1 MIHSRKRIK
10 SLPTKEQ
17 VETER
22 KRYRWK
28 KAYFK
33 ALRGT
38 ISVLTYMAAVAA
50 LIATLVLPVLQIEG
64 TSMEPPLVNGDIVL
78 LTKTTAFGRGDIC
91 GFAWNN
97 KILIKRV
104 IGIPGDWIEIDTD
117 GTVYLN
123 GEKLDEPY
131 AEQIAF
137 GECDLEFP
145 YQVPQEQYFVLG
157 DMAGFAAR
165 GKHTIAI
172 AGAIAVGILIL
183 DAAITMIKKMHKKV
197 LPRVIMICSFVAM
210 LLINIFS
217 WNFSSISLMLVAAVV
232 SLTIFILQGAQHQ
245 LPVGSFLQGY
255 ATA

>member
-1 MIHSRKRIK
+1 MEMKGKWQKRTA
-10 SLPTKEQ
+10 LPTIDQIES
-17 VETER
+17 ER
-22 KRYRWK
+22 KRYRWQ

-64 TSMEPPLVNGDIVL
+64 TSMEPTLVNGDIVL
-78 LTKTTAFGRGDIC
+78 LTKTTSFGRGELC
-91 GFAWNN
+91 GFSWNN
-97 KILIKRV
+97 KLLIKRV

-131 AEQIAF
+131 AQQLAV

-157 DMAGFAAR
+157 DMR
-165 GKHTIAI
+165 E
-172 AGAIAVGILIL
+172 
-183 DAAITMIKKMHKKV
+183 
-197 LPRVIMICSFVAM
+197 
-210 LLINIFS
+210 
-217 WNFSSISLMLVAAVV
+217 SSIDSRNTLIGCVEKEQ
-232 SLTIFILQGAQHQ
+232 I
-245 LPVGSFLQGY
+245 VGKVFFRIWPFK
-255 ATA
+255 AIRVF

>member
-1 MIHSRKRIK
+1 MKGKWEKRTAIP
-10 SLPTKEQ
+10 SMDQ
-17 VETER
+17 VEQER

-64 TSMEPPLVNGDIVL
+64 TSMEPTLTSGDIVL
-78 LTKTTAFGRGDIC
+78 LTKTTSFGRGDIC

-117 GTVYLN
+117 GTVYRN

-131 AEQIAF
+131 ANQIAF

-145 YQVPQEQYFVLG
+145 YQVPQESYFVLG
-157 DMAGFAAR
+157 DMR
-165 GKHTIAI
+165 E
-172 AGAIAVGILIL
+172 
-183 DAAITMIKKMHKKV
+183 
-197 LPRVIMICSFVAM
+197 
-210 LLINIFS
+210 
-217 WNFSSISLMLVAAVV
+217 SSIDSRNTLVGCVENEQIIGK
-232 SLTIFILQGAQHQ
+232 IFFRIWPLKEIKYFG
-245 LPVGSFLQGY
+245 
-255 ATA
+255 

>member
-1 MIHSRKRIK
+1 MEMKGKWLKRTA
-10 SLPTKEQ
+10 LPTMDQ
-17 VETER
+17 IETER
-22 KRYRWK
+22 KRYRWQ

-64 TSMEPPLVNGDIVL
+64 TSMEPTLVNGDIVL
-78 LTKTTAFGRGDIC
+78 LTKTTYFDRGDIC

-104 IGIPGDWIEIDTD
+104 IGVPGDWIEIDTD

-145 YQVPQEQYFVLG
+145 FQVPQEQYFVLG
-157 DMAGFAAR
+157 DMR
-165 GKHTIAI
+165 E
-172 AGAIAVGILIL
+172 
-183 DAAITMIKKMHKKV
+183 
-197 LPRVIMICSFVAM
+197 
-210 LLINIFS
+210 
-217 WNFSSISLMLVAAVV
+217 SSIDSRNTLVGCVENEQIIGK
-232 SLTIFILQGAQHQ
+232 IFFRIWPLKDIR
-245 LPVGSFLQGY
+245 FF
-255 ATA
+255 